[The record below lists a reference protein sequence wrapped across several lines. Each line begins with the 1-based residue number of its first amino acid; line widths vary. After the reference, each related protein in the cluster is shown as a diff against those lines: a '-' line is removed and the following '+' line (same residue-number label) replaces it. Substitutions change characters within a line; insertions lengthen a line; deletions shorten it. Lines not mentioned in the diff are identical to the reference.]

1 MRRTRRIAR
10 TPPRTPTTGARAGIA
25 AAGARAG
32 LAATRA
38 RFGAALLLTLFTVAA
53 CARHQTADL
62 VLQHGKIVTVD
73 STHPEAQALAVV
85 GERIAAVGS
94 DSAIA
99 PWIGPQTKVIDLQ
112 GRLAVPG
119 FIESHGHF
127 MGLGASL
134 MELDLRTAH
143 SWDDIVAMVRDAAK
157 TAKPGEWIIGR
168 GWHQEKWDHPPQPNV
183 DGLPYNTSLSA
194 ASPDN
199 PVLLTHASGH
209 GAYGNAKAFELAGIG
224 PGTPNPPGGEIVR
237 DAKGVAIGMLRD
249 RAVGLLRRAMSSS
262 QASRTPE
269 QVQARLK
276 KQAELAA
283 QDAIKKGITSFQD
296 QGESFRT
303 IAMLRQMAA
312 DGDMPI
318 RLYAMVSAAPPE
330 SLEVYLPKIRVIG
343 FADHHFTVRALG
355 EIISD
360 GALGTH
366 SAWFL
371 KPYDD
376 VPTTTGLNV
385 TPMAQI
391 KAMAEVALKDSFQ
404 VAVHAIGDRANHETL
419 DVYDS
424 IFTEHPD
431 VDPASLRWR
440 IEHAQHLE
448 PSDIPRF
455 GQMHVIASMQ
465 GIHACSDGPYVV
477 KRLGEARAREG
488 AYVWH
493 SLLSTGAVIANG
505 TDVPVEDE
513 DPIPNF
519 ACSVSRILKDGS
531 AFFPDQSMTRMQALR
546 SYTLDGAYAEF
557 MENEKGS
564 LTPGKLAD
572 IVVLSRD
579 IMTVPVPEITQAR
592 VLYTIIGGKVAY
604 QAGG

>member
-1 MRRTRRIAR
+1 MKGTGRMTRTRL
-10 TPPRTPTTGARAGIA
+10 GALLFVVLF
-25 AAGARAG
+25 AGATCEHR
-32 LAATRA
+32 
-38 RFGAALLLTLFTVAA
+38 
-53 CARHQTADL
+53 QTADL
-62 VLQHGKIVTVD
+62 VLTHGRLVTVD
-73 STHPEAQALAVV
+73 STMPEAQALAVV
-85 GERIAAVGS
+85 GDSIAAVGS
-94 DSAIA
+94 DSMIA
-99 PWIGPQTKVIDLQ
+99 RWIGPATKVIDLQ

-134 MELDLRTAH
+134 MELDLRKAR
-143 SWDDIVAMVRDAAK
+143 SWDDIVALVRDAAES
-157 TAKPGEWIIGR
+157 ARPGEWIVGR

-199 PVLLTHASGH
+199 PVLLEHASGH

-224 PGTPNPPGGEIVR
+224 PDTPNPPGGEIVR
-237 DAKGVAIGMLRD
+237 DANGVAIGMLRD
-249 RAVGLLRRAMSSS
+249 RAARLLSRAMARS
-262 QASRTPE
+262 QAGRTPE
-269 QVQARLK
+269 QVEATRR

-283 QDAIKKGITSFQD
+283 RDAIKKGITSFQD
-296 QGESFRT
+296 QGESFAT

-312 DGDMPI
+312 EGHMPI

-330 SLEVYLPKIRVIG
+330 SLAVYLPKIRVIG

-355 EIISD
+355 EITSD

-376 VPTTTGLNV
+376 VPTTTGINV

-391 KAMAEVALKDSFQ
+391 KAMAEVALQDSFQ

-424 IFTEHPD
+424 IFQEHPD
-431 VDPASLRWR
+431 ATNLRWR

-455 GQMHVIASMQ
+455 AAMHVIASMQ

-477 KRLGEARAREG
+477 KRLGEQRAREG

-493 SLLSTGAVIANG
+493 SLLSTGAIIANG

-513 DPIPNF
+513 NPIPNF
-519 ACSVSRILKDGS
+519 ACSVSRVLRDGS
-531 AFFPDQSMTRMQALR
+531 AFFPGQSMTRMQALR
-546 SYTLDGAYAEF
+546 SYTLDAAYTEF

-592 VLYTIIGGKVAY
+592 VLYTIIGGRVEY
-604 QAGG
+604 QADQPPTGGD

>member
-1 MRRTRRIAR
+1 MTIIRRM
-10 TPPRTPTTGARAGIA
+10 
-25 AAGARAG
+25 
-32 LAATRA
+32 ATLLP
-38 RFGAALLLTLFTVAA
+38 ALLLAA
-53 CARHQTADL
+53 GCARHQTADM
-62 VLQHGKIVTVD
+62 VLMNGKLLTVD
-73 STHPEAQALAVV
+73 SAQPTAQALAVV
-85 GERIAAVGS
+85 GDRIAAVGS
-94 DSAIA
+94 DSAMV
-99 PWIGPQTKVIDLQ
+99 PWIGPNTNVIDLQ

-127 MGLGASL
+127 MGLGRSL
-134 MELDLRTAH
+134 TELDLRKAH
-143 SWDDIVAMVRDAAK
+143 SWDDIVAMVREAAK
-157 TAKPGEWIIGR
+157 TAKPGQWIVGR
-168 GWHQEKWDHPPQPNV
+168 GWHQEKWDRPPQPDV
-183 DGLPYNTSLSA
+183 EGLPYNTSLSA

-224 PGTPNPPGGEIVR
+224 PDTKDPPGGEIVR

-249 RAVGLLRRAMSSS
+249 RAAGLLSHAMAGS

-269 QVQARLK
+269 QAEAEARH
-276 KQAELAA
+276 QAELAA
-283 QDAIKKGITSFQD
+283 QDAISKGLTSFQD

-318 RLYAMVSAAPPE
+318 RLYAMVGAAPPE
-330 SLEVYLPKIRVIG
+330 SLEVYLPKIRVVG
-343 FADHHFTVRALG
+343 FANHHFTVRALG
-355 EIISD
+355 EITSD

-371 KPYDD
+371 QPYDD

-391 KAMAEVALKDSFQ
+391 KAMAEVALKHDYQ

-419 DVYDS
+419 DLYDS
-424 IFTEHPD
+424 FFIEHPD
-431 VDPASLRWR
+431 ADPAALRWR

-455 GQMHVIASMQ
+455 AQMHVIASMQ

-477 KRLGEARAREG
+477 KRLGEQRAREG

-493 SLLSTGAVIANG
+493 SLLSTGAIIANG

-519 ACSVSRILKDGS
+519 ACSVSRILRDGS
-531 AFFPDQSMTRMQALR
+531 
-546 SYTLDGAYAEF
+546 
-557 MENEKGS
+557 
-564 LTPGKLAD
+564 
-572 IVVLSRD
+572 
-579 IMTVPVPEITQAR
+579 
-592 VLYTIIGGKVAY
+592 
-604 QAGG
+604 

>member
-1 MRRTRRIAR
+1 MTGTRRL
-10 TPPRTPTTGARAGIA
+10 ARARS
-25 AAGARAG
+25 GAV
-32 LAATRA
+32 
-38 RFGAALLLTLFTVAA
+38 LLLMLVAVAA
-53 CARHQTADL
+53 CARHPTADL
-62 VLQHGKIVTVD
+62 VLRNGRIVTVD
-73 STHPEAQALAVV
+73 STLPEAQALAVV
-85 GERIAAVGS
+85 GERIAAVGP
-94 DSAIA
+94 DSLIA
-99 PWIGPQTKVIDLQ
+99 GWIGPNTKVIDLQ

-119 FIESHGHF
+119 FNESHGHF

-134 MELDLRTAH
+134 MELDLRKAH
-143 SWDDIVAMVRDAAK
+143 SWADIVAMVRDAVK
-157 TAKPGEWIIGR
+157 TAKPGEWIVGR

-224 PGTPNPPGGEIVR
+224 PDTPNPPGGEIVR
-237 DAKGVAIGMLRD
+237 DANGVAIGMLRD
-249 RAVGLLRRAMSSS
+249 RAARLLGRAMARS
-262 QASRTPE
+262 QADRTPE
-269 QVQARLK
+269 QVEARRR

-283 QDAIKKGITSFQD
+283 QDAIRKGLTSFQD
-296 QGESFRT
+296 QGESFQT

-318 RLYAMVSAAPPE
+318 RLYAMVGAAPPE
-330 SLEVYLPKIRVIG
+330 SLEVYLPKIRVVG

-355 EIISD
+355 EITSD

-391 KAMAEVALKDSFQ
+391 KAMAEVALKDDFQ

-419 DVYDS
+419 DLYDS
-424 IFTEHPD
+424 IFQAHPGATD
-431 VDPASLRWR
+431 LRWR

-455 GQMHVIASMQ
+455 GRMHVIASMQ

-477 KRLGEARAREG
+477 KRLGEQRAREG

-531 AFFPDQSMTRMQALR
+531 AFFPDQVMTRMQALR
-546 SYTLDGAYAEF
+546 SYTLDAAYTEF

-572 IVVLSRD
+572 IVVLSKD
-579 IMTVPVPEITQAR
+579 IMTVPVDEITQAR
-592 VLYTIIGGKVAY
+592 LLYTIIGGKVAY
-604 QAGG
+604 QAEQ